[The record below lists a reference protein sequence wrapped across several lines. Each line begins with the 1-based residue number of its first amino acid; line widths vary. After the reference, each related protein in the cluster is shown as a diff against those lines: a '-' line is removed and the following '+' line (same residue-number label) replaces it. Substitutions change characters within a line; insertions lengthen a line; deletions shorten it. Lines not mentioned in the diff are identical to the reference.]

1 MPHLSDEQVDKMINA
16 PVDRFLRR
24 VTALSAV
31 WAWAFLLPY
40 GIISRSP
47 IPPLSLIPITASFVV
62 AVYQLTGKA
71 TSPRLNASLDALIAA
86 ALIAF
91 FVPGIVWI
99 AGRLYRYR
107 GLPLLGAYG
116 LVPSMMN
123 L

>member
-1 MPHLSDEQVDKMINA
+1 MPHLSDEQVDKMVNA

-24 VTALSAV
+24 VTALSAI

-40 GIISRSP
+40 GIIGRTA
-47 IPPLSLIPITASFVV
+47 IPPLSLIPMTASFVV

-71 TSPRLNASLDALIAA
+71 TSRRLNAALDAFMAA
-86 ALIAF
+86 AIIAF
-91 FVPGIVWI
+91 FVPGVISVTQ
-99 AGRLYRYR
+99 RRYYSAS
-107 GLPLLGAYG
+107 PLLGAYG